1 MLSPKESKKT
11 LIKMF
16 RKRYV
21 ADLDQ
26 LFHVLET
33 RSRMSVFRRL
43 KLIGYLT
50 SFTDAG
56 RYYTLEQ
63 IPLFDSRGLWFHE
76 DIGFSNAGTL
86 KATVVE
92 IVHSSF
98 AGMMPKEMS
107 HLLKIRVPNTL
118 HNTLHGLVKSNQI
131 GRHRLEGLCL
141 YTDPHPDKAQLQI
154 QARLR
159 EKQAGVQV
167 AAGAPSTETT
177 IAVLVEALRAGKVIL
192 APSEIASRLAVRG
205 LRVTVEQV
213 DRIFSQYGIQA
224 GKKTLKY
231 R

>member
-1 MLSPKESKKT
+1 MLSPKESKKA
-11 LIKMF
+11 LIKIF

-56 RYYTLEQ
+56 RYYTLEE
-63 IPLFDSRGLWFHE
+63 IPLFDSQGLWFHE
-76 DIGFSNAGTL
+76 NIGFSKAGTL

-92 IVHSSF
+92 IVNSSI
-98 AGMMPKEMS
+98 AGMTPKEMS
-107 HLLKIRVPNTL
+107 LLMKLRVPNTL
-118 HNTLHGLVKSNQI
+118 HNTLHGLVKFNQI
-131 GRHRLEGLCL
+131 GRHRLQGLCL
-141 YTDPHPDKAQLQI
+141 YTDAHSEKAQLQI
-154 QARLR
+154 EARLR
-159 EKQAGVQV
+159 EKQAGVQP
-167 AAGAPSTETT
+167 AAGPASTETT
-177 IAVLVEALRAGKVIL
+177 IAVLVEALQAGKVIM

-205 LRVTVEQV
+205 LSVTAEQV
-213 DRIFSQYGIQA
+213 DRIFSQHGIQA